1 VYALDEPV
9 DSPANVGPA
18 FIEQAQSQAT
28 ESSPASSV
36 GSLGTHQGIEMKAD
50 SQVPPRRKR
59 GGWGC
64 RWPHSRPP
72 PAFAHASCGWST
84 SRCAFCCDSPS
95 GHPWGEVDV
104 DLI

>member
-1 VYALDEPV
+1 MEIAAIEVSRAVYALDEPV

-36 GSLGTHQGIEMKAD
+36 GSLATHQGIEMKAD

-59 GGWGC
+59 GG
-64 RWPHSRPP
+64 
-72 PAFAHASCGWST
+72 
-84 SRCAFCCDSPS
+84 
-95 GHPWGEVDV
+95 
-104 DLI
+104 